1 MGHSK
6 DRWCRENTSSNYKP
20 KIIMDED
27 QKKCGGI
34 SAVGIAAILVSLA
47 CIIIGAINIDFD
59 KISHEDTIASKCK
72 AEPRIPYYLIVAG
85 ALNIVLLILRLIF
98 QRCCRKCG
106 EPGEDNKICNSLNFL
121 CRFSC
126 ITLYDLL
133 ALTIVVVW
141 LVVGSVWTFRIF
153 DTVNLD
159 SEGSNDYCP
168 AFLYRFTYS
177 AAILGWIFVAMATIF
192 GLLAKFCACFWNI
205 ICCKPCK
212 EAEANQV

>member
-34 SAVGIAAILVSLA
+34 SAVGIAVILVSLA

-133 ALTIVVVW
+133 AHTIVVVW

-153 DTVNLD
+153 A
-159 SEGSNDYCP
+159 S
-168 AFLYRFTYS
+168 
-177 AAILGWIFVAMATIF
+177 IFVQIHLFSCYLGLDLCGNGLYLWTF
-192 GLLAKFCACFWNI
+192 G
-205 ICCKPCK
+205 
-212 EAEANQV
+212 Q